1 MYWNSTKIITLMLQ
15 ILLGRVASTNRSF
28 RRNDKLSKI
37 QIPNMQHLHT
47 MMNIEHTAVVTH
59 RIYVFRKIIE
69 HTQKCFCMYNLA
81 LFIRVK
87 YYSSYLGLN
96 SNESAS
102 RFELE

>member
-1 MYWNSTKIITLMLQ
+1 
-15 ILLGRVASTNRSF
+15 
-28 RRNDKLSKI
+28 
-37 QIPNMQHLHT
+37 MQHLHT

-59 RIYVFRKIIE
+59 RIYIFRLYVFRKIIE

-81 LFIRVK
+81 LFIRAK

-102 RFELE
+102 RFELEYAYIKPI